1 MEDPWAISA
10 WSTPAKPSAKPEP
23 TTLRSNPWG
32 APTTTAGPSTATFEN
47 DDKTKS
53 PTEERALGLSGWE
66 ENAWGAKSEAA
77 NLSLPTLPTS
87 PIKPKVETDP
97 DPGAVWGGDPTL
109 ASPVPLPGSPKASS
123 KSAVDLAA
131 AHPLP
136 ETPDLS
142 ASSAVISYTLPKL
155 SLAEEEIAV
164 RSETGPEGDH
174 GPIWGDDPTPV
185 FSAPPSEEMA
195 DNLAVNEPISV
206 ISNEAPTVPP
216 LASPATGLPTS
227 TSHNSLNKTFGEFGS
242 SPAKHRSTLILPKSP
257 SFGEEFGG
265 FSDFATP
272 AASNRDPWRSGMRE
286 DVKDGWG
293 NEDWE
298 DTSLTKSVSGVLGNV
313 IEEGEAK
320 VDDEEGAWGT
330 PPVGLGLG
338 TSSATEPKEEDDW
351 EEAQRRIRVQEE
363 RAVSILILILISR
376 IQC

>member
-1 MEDPWAISA
+1 MEDPWASSA
-10 WSTPAKPSAKPEP
+10 WSTPAKPSANPEP
-23 TTLRSNPWG
+23 TTLPSNPWG
-32 APTTTAGPSTATFEN
+32 APTTPAGSSTTTFEN

-77 NLSLPTLPTS
+77 TQSLPTLPTN
-87 PIKPKVETDP
+87 PIKAKVETDP
-97 DPGAVWGGDPTL
+97 DPGAVWGGDPALT
-109 ASPVPLPGSPKASS
+109 SPVPLPGSPKASS

-136 ETPDLS
+136 ETPELS

-155 SLAEEEIAV
+155 SLTEEEIAI
-164 RSETGPEGDH
+164 RSQGALEGDH

-195 DNLAVNEPISV
+195 DNLAVSEPISI
-206 ISNEAPTVPP
+206 ISNEAPIMPP
-216 LASPATGLPTS
+216 LVSPATGLPTS

-242 SPAKHRSTLILPKSP
+242 SPVKDRSNLILPKSP

-265 FSDFATP
+265 FSDYATP
-272 AASNRDPWRSGMRE
+272 AASNSDPWRSGMRE
-286 DVKDGWG
+286 DVKNGWG
-293 NEDWE
+293 NDDWE
-298 DTSLTKSVSGVLGNV
+298 DTSLTKSTSGVFSAGNV
-313 IEEGEAK
+313 IEEREAK
-320 VDDEEGAWGT
+320 VDEEGAWGA

-338 TSSATEPKEEDDW
+338 TSSVTKLKEEDDW

-363 RAVSILILILISR
+363 RAASILILILR